1 MEKGKRIKCFLCQRP
16 HMTRKCLKKSMIS
29 TIEKKDVPKK
39 VKPVKKK
46 TSRVNSMV
54 LSCKNRDGEEGL
66 MLVDIN
72 IVVR

>member
-1 MEKGKRIKCFLCQRP
+1 
-16 HMTRKCLKKSMIS
+16 MTRKCPKKSMIS
-29 TIEKKDVPKK
+29 AIEKKDVPEK

-46 TSRVNSMV
+46 ISRVNLMV

-72 IVVR
+72 IAGQKRSALVNIGASDLFI